1 MSSRADLQMPMP
13 KRVAPFADKITKA
26 AVSKEQVTRIK
37 ERNAAVQLSSL

>member
-1 MSSRADLQMPMP
+1 MSSWSDLQMPMP
-13 KRVAPFADKITKA
+13 KRVTPFRDNITKD